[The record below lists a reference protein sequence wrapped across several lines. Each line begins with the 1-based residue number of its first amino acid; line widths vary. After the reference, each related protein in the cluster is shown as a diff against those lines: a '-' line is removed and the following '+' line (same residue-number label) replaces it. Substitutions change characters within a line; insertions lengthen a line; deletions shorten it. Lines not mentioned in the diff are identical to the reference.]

1 MSSSNV
7 KDNSKDES
15 KIKDDLWKD
24 LKDGG
29 YDNADSDVEATEEQ
43 VSLIQWSNKLFITIF
58 SLLFLDFLIYLF
70 SFFVVW
76 EKILKA
82 SF

>member
-43 VSLIQWSNKLFITIF
+43 VSLIQWSNKLFITI
-58 SLLFLDFLIYLF
+58 LF
-70 SFFVVW
+70 
-76 EKILKA
+76 
-82 SF
+82 